1 MKKVNKLMDLFRGMT
16 PEGNRKQQK
25 PEQPEQTSTQPV
37 EAETKNG
44 KEEESK
50 VETLTNRVIL
60 NEIIK
65 HFRIELQHNS
75 FDDVVTF
82 PMNFIVAM
90 TEEDF
95 DKFKGY
101 MPLIADQTIKKF
113 YQIIKEEM
121 GDSRSCANMATY
133 WVINFIPCVPGL
145 TEVNEKPVTVPEGR
159 VIVLSSVC
167 DTIEKIADSDGQSNV
182 SVTVSGSDIWSNV
195 NINRSLLANFDMNN
209 NARFPFIWD
218 RNMSAGFKPLAQ
230 NFIVDNG
237 KETETKILKGT
248 LATLTCDY
256 KGSSTN
262 FMMERNVCII
272 SGSADDRTDATI
284 YKLPCK
290 MVKPGHVS
298 IEYIAKSDKFM
309 LAAYG
314 KTIMNGNE
322 VKLSVG
328 GDVNWVELPENA
340 SLNLNGV
347 IMVKF
352 KKTR

>member
-1 MKKVNKLMDLFRGMT
+1 MDLFRGMT

-209 NARFPFIWD
+209 NARFPFNWD

-230 NFIVDNG
+230 NFAVDNG
-237 KETETKILKGT
+237 QATATKTPQGAFALMTCNYRGQQTEF
-248 LATLTCDY
+248 AMDRNTC
-256 KGSSTN
+256 T
-262 FMMERNVCII
+262 I
-272 SGSADDRTDATI
+272 SGADDTRDDATI
-284 YKLPCK
+284 YKIPCK
-290 MVKPGHVS
+290 MVRTGHVNIQY
-298 IEYIAKSDKFM
+298 IEKNDKFM
-309 LAAYG
+309 ISAFG
-314 KTIMNGNE
+314 KTTVNDKEIKQSN
-322 VKLSVG
+322 G
-328 GDVNWVELPENA
+328 GDVIWVELPENA
-340 SLNLNGV
+340 TLNLNSMAV
-347 IMVKF
+347 VKF